1 MLNILL
7 AGITQAGENYGGNNN
22 RTKKRDSQIQTKSYG
37 PYTGQLI
44 APGLWILAKAVSL
57 DC

>member
-1 MLNILL
+1 MFNILL

-37 PYTGQLI
+37 PYAGI
-44 APGLWILAKAVSL
+44 APWLWILAKAVSL